1 MSRWPI
7 VALPRRHD
15 EGAAGALRMK
25 GNLEVDGRLAEQ
37 AGTSRTAFDFG
48 AAMLV
53 VWFGLY
59 WLYQRL

>member
-1 MSRWPI
+1 
-7 VALPRRHD
+7 
-15 EGAAGALRMK
+15 MK
-25 GNLEVDGRLAEQ
+25 GNLEEDGRLAEQ
-37 AGTSRTAFDFG
+37 AGTSRIAFDFG